1 MIQHIKYQ
9 ALKIK
14 TNSYCVIALFV
25 LENNVTLFKLLM
37 KTRKGAREEFESVSD
52 KNEMKVKVGDPIVDI
67 LSSSWTPYPK
77 NWTKTIMVKNPL
89 PKIRGKPNLD
99 FKSTANQFSL
109 EWCSTKHRS
118 LIRKKISGNRV
129 VINY

>member
-67 LSSSWTPYPK
+67 LSSS
-77 NWTKTIMVKNPL
+77 
-89 PKIRGKPNLD
+89 
-99 FKSTANQFSL
+99 
-109 EWCSTKHRS
+109 
-118 LIRKKISGNRV
+118 
-129 VINY
+129 